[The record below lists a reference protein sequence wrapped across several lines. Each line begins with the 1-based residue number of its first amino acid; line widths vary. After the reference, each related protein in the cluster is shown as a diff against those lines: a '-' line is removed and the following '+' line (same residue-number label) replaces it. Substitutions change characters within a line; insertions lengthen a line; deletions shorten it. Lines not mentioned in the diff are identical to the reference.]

1 MFDNLFYSTVIGQCL
16 EVSRRVPLRFCS
28 DLFPSTISSSHSL
41 LIFTHRVWFFLPETS
56 KRSLESLDDM
66 FSLPWYLIGRK
77 GAQLTEDHSHLAV
90 VEKEEA
96 LQMEYVEEVPNKRSE
111 L

>member
-1 MFDNLFYSTVIGQCL
+1 MVFRGYHRYRSCL
-16 EVSRRVPLRFCS
+16 VCS
-28 DLFPSTISSSHSL
+28 HKQIFILYTADSHY
-41 LIFTHRVWFFLPETS
+41 RVWFFLPETS
-56 KRSLESLDDM
+56 KRSLESLDEM
-66 FSLPWYLIGRK
+66 FNLPWHLIGRK

-96 LQMEYVEEVPNKRSE
+96 VQMEYIEETPNKRTE

>member
-1 MFDNLFYSTVIGQCL
+1 
-16 EVSRRVPLRFCS
+16 
-28 DLFPSTISSSHSL
+28 
-41 LIFTHRVWFFLPETS
+41 
-56 KRSLESLDDM
+56 M

>member
-1 MFDNLFYSTVIGQCL
+1 MVFRSGHIDRSGLVRLLYFHLSAF
-16 EVSRRVPLRFCS
+16 R
-28 DLFPSTISSSHSL
+28 SL
-41 LIFTHRVWFFLPETS
+41 LTLNHRVWFFLPETS